1 MVYYSGDLFIKYF
14 GMHYMQCLIDG
25 ADEYLQLLDV
35 ASSTMRALCNLTQDC
50 AFV

>member
-1 MVYYSGDLFIKYF
+1 MLGFIFINCF

-25 ADEYLQLLDV
+25 ADESLQLLDV